1 MDDLYKIALFSSL
14 ILVVPGPSNTL
25 LLASGFKFGVLRSL
39 PLVLRSL
46 PLVLIEMLGYT
57 VSICTWGW
65 GLVLLSH
72 DYPWLI
78 HLIKLLCAFYIAALA
93 LKTWKTSTAGA
104 QHTERFE
111 SWPRHLLIATLLNP
125 KGLIFASVIFPARSF
140 SSVGV
145 FLPALCA
152 FFLALAPIAL
162 LWVSLGAGIRAQYL
176 GRVSGPLFSRGTA
189 IVLALFSATLTY
201 TVVRAV

>member
-1 MDDLYKIALFSSL
+1 MQMDDLYKIALFSSL
-14 ILVVPGPSNTL
+14 ILIVPGPSNTL
-25 LLASGFKFGVLRSL
+25 LLASGFKFG
-39 PLVLRSL
+39 VLRSL

-65 GLVLLSH
+65 GLVLLSQDH
-72 DYPWLI
+72 PWLI
-78 HLIKLLCAFYIAALA
+78 HLIKLACACYIAALA
-93 LKTWKTSTAGA
+93 LKTWKTSTSGTH
-104 QHTERFE
+104 QVERFD
-111 SWPRHLLIATLLNP
+111 SWPRHLLIATVLNP
-125 KGLIFASVIFPARSF
+125 KGLIFASVIFPAASF
-140 SSVGV
+140 ASLGSFVPS
-145 FLPALCA
+145 LSA

>member
-14 ILVVPGPSNTL
+14 ILIVPGPSNTL
-25 LLASGFKFGVLRSL
+25 LLASGFKFGVW
-39 PLVLRSL
+39 RSL

-65 GLVLLSH
+65 GLALLSQDH
-72 DYPWLI
+72 PWLI
-78 HLIKLLCAFYIAALA
+78 HLIKLACACYIAALA
-93 LKTWKTSTAGA
+93 LKTWKTSTRGA
-104 QHTERFE
+104 HQVERFDN
-111 SWPRHLLIATLLNP
+111 WPRHLLIATVLNP
-125 KGLIFASVIFPARSF
+125 KGLIFASVIFPATSF
-140 SSVGV
+140 ANVGSFV
-145 FLPALCA
+145 PSLGA